1 MKKRNPFLFLF
12 VVVGLHM
19 LQAQKKDENIGSEV
33 VNVVKPYTASISDAF
48 KVKEVP
54 TLDDEETTKKEN
66 ITYAIFSFPVAS
78 TFTPSK
84 GKAAVVDKSAKEKLF
99 ANYATLAAGNY
110 GTVNAAL
117 YLTHLFESN
126 SYIATSLR
134 HFSSQ
139 GGIKNLLLEDQFYNT
154 ALELT
159 YGKKDKQ
166 LSYQIDFG
174 YQSQVYN
181 WYGFQSVVMPL
192 TSSGTFID
200 DINEKQKYN
209 TLYLGGSLA
218 FNEGVMNNME
228 VQFNHFTDA
237 FASSENQLSLKPSFG
252 FDFLNEK
259 IKTNVIIDYVKG
271 NFQKDYYDV
280 SAINYGFTNI
290 GFNPSFAIHDKELS
304 VNLGATFFYSMSNGS
319 GTNKFFMYPSITA
332 SLKVVGDLMIAF
344 AGAEG
349 SLKQNTYRELV
360 DANNFLS
367 PTLNI
372 APTDARYDVYAGLK
386 GKLANSVSYTV
397 KASYLNEGN
406 KALFASNTFNSFNAN
421 TEGYTFGN
429 SFGLVYDD
437 VKTVSLFGELKADF
451 SQNVAFSINGTLA
464 KYTTKNEQSAWNLPA
479 MKLSSN
485 LRYTISPKWET
496 GVNVFYVGQRK
507 DREQYSFD
515 GLIFMNDEVQL
526 PGYVDLNAHVNYK
539 HSDRLT
545 FFLKG
550 NNLASQNYQKWLGF
564 PVQGIQ
570 VLLGANFKFDF

>member
-1 MKKRNPFLFLF
+1 MKKEIHSYSYLLSLDFTCCR
-12 VVVGLHM
+12 H
-19 LQAQKKDENIGSEV
+19 KKDENIGSEV

-139 GGIKNLLLEDQFYNT
+139 GGIKNVLLEDQFYNT

-218 FNEGVMNNME
+218 FNEGVLHNME

-304 VNLGATFFYSMSNGS
+304 VNLGATFFIVCPM
-319 GTNKFFMYPSITA
+319 
-332 SLKVVGDLMIAF
+332 V
-344 AGAEG
+344 
-349 SLKQNTYRELV
+349 
-360 DANNFLS
+360 
-367 PTLNI
+367 
-372 APTDARYDVYAGLK
+372 
-386 GKLANSVSYTV
+386 
-397 KASYLNEGN
+397 
-406 KALFASNTFNSFNAN
+406 
-421 TEGYTFGN
+421 
-429 SFGLVYDD
+429 
-437 VKTVSLFGELKADF
+437 
-451 SQNVAFSINGTLA
+451 
-464 KYTTKNEQSAWNLPA
+464 
-479 MKLSSN
+479 
-485 LRYTISPKWET
+485 
-496 GVNVFYVGQRK
+496 
-507 DREQYSFD
+507 
-515 GLIFMNDEVQL
+515 
-526 PGYVDLNAHVNYK
+526 
-539 HSDRLT
+539 
-545 FFLKG
+545 
-550 NNLASQNYQKWLGF
+550 
-564 PVQGIQ
+564 
-570 VLLGANFKFDF
+570 